1 MTPFW
6 RGGTDSARE
15 LVLCG
20 LEGNH
25 SQLERECLVVSD
37 TSMQVSSVV
46 LGLS

>member
-1 MTPFW
+1 M
-6 RGGTDSARE
+6 DSTRK

-25 SQLERECLVVSD
+25 SQLEREYPVVSD
-37 TSMQVSSVV
+37 TSMLVSSMV